1 MKEELMEKKSINS
14 KHGTTYYWLD
24 GNRSKDSRCIVLTH
38 GMAADHT
45 MFDKQ
50 VEYFSK
56 EYKIIIWDVP
66 LHGESRPYA
75 GFSYHNVAQELN
87 CILNKEEIDKIILV
101 GQSMGGYV
109 CQEFAIQYPKKVIA
123 FVAVD
128 TNPFGH
134 YYYSKWERYI
144 LTKVGSMSSCFPY
157 NILIKSIAK
166 GATKTEYAYQN
177 LYNSISKLSKKEIIF
192 IMDMAYGEFLNRK
205 ETAKFDFPV
214 LLIVGDS
221 DNTGYVK
228 KYNQKWAEKEGYPL
242 KIINNAAHNSNVD
255 NYEEFNYAVAKFLS
269 KL

>member
-1 MKEELMEKKSINS
+1 MEKKSINS
-14 KHGTTYYWLD
+14 EYGTTYYWLG
-24 GNRSKDSRCIVLTH
+24 GNQSKDSRCIVFTH
-38 GMAADHT
+38 GMTADHT

-50 VEYFSK
+50 VECFTK
-56 EYKIIIWDVP
+56 EYKIIVWDVP
-66 LHGESRPYA
+66 LHGESRPYED
-75 GFSYHNVAQELN
+75 FSYYNVAQELN
-87 CILNKEEIDKIILV
+87 CILNTEKINKIILV

-109 CQEFAIQYPKKVIA
+109 CQEFAIQYPDKVIA

-134 YYYSKWERYI
+134 YYYSKWERCI
-144 LTKVGSMSSCFPY
+144 LRKIASMSSWFPY
-157 NILIKSIAK
+157 NMLIKSIAK

-192 IMDMAYGEFLNRK
+192 IMNMAYGAFLNRK
-205 ETAKFDFPV
+205 ETAKFEFPV

-228 KYNQKWAEKEGYPL
+228 KYNQKWSAKEGYPL

-255 NYEEFNYAVAKFLS
+255 NYEEFNYVVAKFLS

>member
-1 MKEELMEKKSINS
+1 MERKNINS
-14 KHGTTYYWLD
+14 KHGTVYYWV
-24 GNRSKDSRCIVLTH
+24 GGAPIKYSKCIAFTH
-38 GMAADHT
+38 GMTADHT

-56 EYKIIIWDVP
+56 EYKIITWDVP
-66 LHGESRPYA
+66 LHGESRPYED
-75 GFSYHNVAQELN
+75 FSYHNVAEELN
-87 CILNKEEIDKIILV
+87 CILNAEEIDKVILV

-109 CQEFAIQYPKKVIA
+109 CQEFGIRYPEKIKA

-134 YYYSKWERYI
+134 FYYSKWERYI
-144 LTKVGSMSSCFPY
+144 LTKVGSMSSWFSY
-157 NILIKSIAK
+157 DMLMKSIAK
-166 GATKTEYAYQN
+166 GATKTDYAYQN
-177 LYNSISKLSKKEIIF
+177 LYNSLSKLSKKEVIF
-192 IMDMAYGEFLNRK
+192 IMDIAYSAFLSRK
-205 ETAKFDFPV
+205 ETVEFNFPV

-242 KIINNAAHNSNVD
+242 KIIKDAAHNSNVD
-255 NYEEFNYAVAKFLS
+255 NYEEFNYILSNFLS